1 MASKELIE
9 KIKKDI
15 EEDKRTYLQNCNK
28 ENYHEYCEAGRT
40 LFKKGWDI
48 LERRENSWYVNFTE
62 KALEAK
68 QNKETE
74 TEKQI
79 LEMALN
85 DNIGFPYAYERL
97 AVLYSKE
104 KDFLKAYNVCKK
116 WFSSIYWGIPN
127 MVTKTLKILDRM
139 EKLEKKLD
147 KK

>member
-15 EEDKRTYLQNCNK
+15 EEDKRTYLQNCK
-28 ENYHEYCEAGRT
+28 EHYSKYIEVAQI
-40 LFKKGWDI
+40 LFKEYYDI
-48 LERRENSWYVNFTE
+48 PSRKQDSWYENFTE

-79 LEMALN
+79 LEMAI
-85 DNIGFPYAYERL
+85 DDKIDAPYVYDRL

-104 KDFLKAYNVCKK
+104 KDFQKAYEVCKK
-116 WFSSIYWGIPN
+116 WFNIIYWKIPN
-127 MVTKTLKILDRM
+127 MATKSLKILDRM

>member
-15 EEDKRTYLQNCNK
+15 EEDKRTYLQNCK
-28 ENYHEYCEAGRT
+28 EHYSEYIEVAQI
-40 LFKKGWDI
+40 LFKKYYDI
-48 LERRENSWYVNFTE
+48 PSRKQDSWYENFTE

-79 LEMALN
+79 LEMAI
-85 DNIGFPYAYERL
+85 DDKIDAPYVYNRL

-104 KDFLKAYNVCKK
+104 KDLKKAYEVCKK
-116 WFSSIYWGIPN
+116 WFNSIYWKIPN
-127 MVTKTLKILDRM
+127 MVTTTLKILDRM
-139 EKLEKKLD
+139 EKLEKKLE
-147 KK
+147 KQ

>member
-15 EEDKRTYLQNCNK
+15 EEDKRTYLQNCK
-28 ENYHEYCEAGRT
+28 EHYSEYIEVAQI
-40 LFKKGWDI
+40 LFKKYYDI
-48 LERRENSWYVNFTE
+48 PSRKQDSWYENFTE

-79 LEMALN
+79 LEMAI
-85 DNIGFPYAYERL
+85 DDKIDAPYVYNRL

-104 KDFLKAYNVCKK
+104 KDFKKAYEVCKK
-116 WFSSIYWGIPN
+116 WFNSIYWKIPN
-127 MVTKTLKILDRM
+127 MVTTTLKILDRM